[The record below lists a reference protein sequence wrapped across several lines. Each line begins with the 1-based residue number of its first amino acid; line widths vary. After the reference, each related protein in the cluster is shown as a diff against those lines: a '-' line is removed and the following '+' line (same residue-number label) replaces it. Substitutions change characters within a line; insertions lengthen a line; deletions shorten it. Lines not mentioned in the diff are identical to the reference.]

1 MREVGARGA
10 TARSQLVEAMEIL
23 GSPSVRCHEEW
34 RRAMEV
40 PRAHRRASL
49 DTTLF
54 SPSLLAPKSLF
65 TAENVEDDLGP
76 AVRLRRAER
85 ARTSRGAPGNWSR
98 GASHLKLGTGRLQ
111 AAQRF

>member
-1 MREVGARGA
+1 MRNGG
-10 TARSQLVEAMEIL
+10 
-23 GSPSVRCHEEW
+23 G
-34 RRAMEV
+34 
-40 PRAHRRASL
+40 ASL

-76 AVRLRRAER
+76 VLRLRRAER
-85 ARTSRGAPGNWSR
+85 AQPSRGAPGNWSR
-98 GASHLKLGTGRLQ
+98 GASHLKLCTGRLQ